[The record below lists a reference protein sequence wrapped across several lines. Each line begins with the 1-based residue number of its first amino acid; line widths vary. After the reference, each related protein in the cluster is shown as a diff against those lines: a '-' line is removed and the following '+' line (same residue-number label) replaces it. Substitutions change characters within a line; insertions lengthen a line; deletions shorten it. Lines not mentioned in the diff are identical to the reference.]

1 MHYRVSDLSLNLC
14 FRMISSGES
23 EETLNLSIVQIV
35 PIDRCRRY
43 SCYLDGTV
51 DIKNLTK
58 ERIKEIYRKHNC
70 KSIPEVLEDDD
81 FFIFQYEKKPIILV
95 SKKDGRF
102 YCRTKDKELASLQS
116 HIVYDLLRRE
126 GYILNHHNRFH
137 YNQQTVPFLE
147 EVRK

>member
-1 MHYRVSDLSLNLC
+1 MYYRVSDLSLNLC
-14 FRMISSGES
+14 FRMISSGDS

-58 ERIKEIYRKHNC
+58 EKIKEIYRKHNC

-102 YCRTKDKELASLQS
+102 YSRTKDKEIVSLQS

-137 YNQQTVPFLE
+137 YNQKTVLFLE
-147 EVRK
+147 E